1 MIAMQYQIALP
12 DHYDMNLIR
21 QRVRHNGTKTDG
33 FEDLLFKAYL
43 IRENQGGSEGGNEYS
58 PLYLWKDSPG
68 MIHFIWDGY
77 YDNIVS
83 SFGRQRIKL
92 GIPLFADIGKEF
104 LTSRFVLETEQVI
117 PASQRMVRPHFSAV
131 GNGCTGKVL
140 ICDPEQWV
148 QKEYSFFD
156 AKPDSPVKG
165 TVYELLHLSV

>member
-21 QRVRHNGTKTDG
+21 QRVRHNGMKTDG

-92 GIPLFADIGKEF
+92 GIPVFVELEKEF
-104 LTSRFVLETEQVI
+104 LTSRFMLETEQVL
-117 PASQRMVRPHFSAV
+117 PASRKMMRPHFSAV
-131 GNGCTGKVL
+131 GNSCTGKVL
-140 ICDPEQWV
+140 LCDPEQWV
-148 QKEYSFFD
+148 QKEYYFFG
-156 AKPDSPVKG
+156 KKTDSSIEG
-165 TVYELLHLSV
+165 TVYEVLHLSV

>member
-92 GIPLFADIGKEF
+92 GIPVFVELEKEF
-104 LTSRFVLETEQVI
+104 LTSRFMLETEQVL
-117 PASQRMVRPHFSAV
+117 PASRKMVRPHFPQLEMAV
-131 GNGCTGKVL
+131 PGRCCSVIRNNGCRRSIL
-140 ICDPEQWV
+140 F
-148 QKEYSFFD
+148 S
-156 AKPDSPVKG
+156 AKNR
-165 TVYELLHLSV
+165 TRL

>member
-92 GIPLFADIGKEF
+92 GIPVFVELEKEF
-104 LTSRFVLETEQVI
+104 LTSRFMLETWAQVI
-117 PASQRMVRPHFSAV
+117 LP
-131 GNGCTGKVL
+131 K
-140 ICDPEQWV
+140 
-148 QKEYSFFD
+148 
-156 AKPDSPVKG
+156 
-165 TVYELLHLSV
+165 

>member
-92 GIPLFADIGKEF
+92 GIPV
-104 LTSRFVLETEQVI
+104 FVELETEQVL
-117 PASQRMVRPHFSAV
+117 PASRKMVRPHFSAV

-140 ICDPEQWV
+140 LCDPEQWV
-148 QKEYSFFD
+148 QKEYSFFGK
-156 AKPDSPVKG
+156 KPDSSVEG
-165 TVYELLHLSV
+165 TVYEVLHLSV

>member
-21 QRVRHNGTKTDG
+21 QRVRHNGMKTDG
-33 FEDLLFKAYL
+33 FKDLLFKAYL

-77 YDNIVS
+77 YDNIVA

-92 GIPLFADIGKEF
+92 GIPVFVELEKEF
-104 LTSRFVLETEQVI
+104 LTSRFMLETEQVL
-117 PASQRMVRPHFSAV
+117 PASRKMMRPHFSAV
-131 GNGCTGKVL
+131 GNSCTGKVL
-140 ICDPEQWV
+140 LCDPEQWV
-148 QKEYSFFD
+148 QKEYSFFG
-156 AKPDSPVKG
+156 KKTDSSIEG
-165 TVYELLHLSV
+165 TVYEVLHLSV